1 VVGMM
6 TIPAMDGSLNN
17 PQELVDSTRS
27 MLALRGTKASMAEVR
42 TQVRYVAHSLKRP
55 GCDAADEPEVPMA
68 VEVTDELL
76 QTLARDLPAL
86 HSLCIRAHCGDVT
99 DKGVRTLLELCPKLR
114 WLTLHMAHG
123 VTDQCMPALVNLT
136 HLELHNAVE
145 LTDDALRSL
154 RGASLKSLTLSA
166 CENVTAAGLSELST
180 MRQLTSL
187 SLAWCNVTDEV
198 ILALSNLPNLT
209 CLSLTHCTPMPGFSG
224 VTDVG
229 ARALSGSR
237 LMSLDLSWTGVTD
250 KGAAAL
256 MDVATL
262 THLDVS
268 YTAYG
273 GRGGVTAAEP
283 PQRLA

>member
-1 VVGMM
+1 
-6 TIPAMDGSLNN
+6 
-17 PQELVDSTRS
+17 
-27 MLALRGTKASMAEVR
+27 
-42 TQVRYVAHSLKRP
+42 
-55 GCDAADEPEVPMA
+55 MA

-114 WLTLHMAHG
+114 CLTLHMAHG
-123 VTDQCMPALVNLT
+123 VTAECMPALVNLT

-166 CENVTAAGLSELST
+166 CQHVTAAGLSELST
-180 MRQLTSL
+180 LNQLTSL

-209 CLSLTHCTPMPGFSG
+209 CLSLTHCTPTPGFSG

-237 LMSLDLSWTGVTD
+237 LTSLDLSWTGVTD
-250 KGAAAL
+250 EGAAAL

-268 YTAYG
+268 YTAVTEEGVESLLQSRPSDWPELTVKYG
-273 GRGGVTAAEP
+273 NLKYNDDTPMFDGW
-283 PQRLA
+283 